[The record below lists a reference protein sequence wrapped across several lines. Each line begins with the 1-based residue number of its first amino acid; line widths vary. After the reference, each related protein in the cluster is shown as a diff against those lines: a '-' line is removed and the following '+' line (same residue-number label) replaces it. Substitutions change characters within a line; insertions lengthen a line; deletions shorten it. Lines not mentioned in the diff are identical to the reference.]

1 MMRTMAF
8 HHSTMFGRRAAADA
22 PDRLN
27 GKQVLAQE
35 IISLSAFQLL
45 SMVEQADD

>member
-1 MMRTMAF
+1 MCCRYTVAV
-8 HHSTMFGRRAAADA
+8 ADA
-22 PDRLN
+22 PGRLN